1 MQKMYK
7 TYKDVAE
14 FRLVYINEAHAAD
27 GRSMQRIGKNLG
39 VFEHKNYGERCQVAE
54 RLLNDKKL
62 TIPTVIDGMDNK
74 VNQAY
79 KAWPDRVFI
88 VGTDGK
94 LGVAATRG
102 PFGFASAIEQAGEWL
117 AEYKKSGK
125 ELALQPKKPD
135 FERFMRHNRPRPTG
149 GERSSG
155 KSSARYAHALGSWE
169 MKTALGGSFIEAT
182 MTLTIEDGKLTGVWA
197 SQGGEMK
204 MSDIKLDGNTL
215 SFTRTMG
222 PGGSPLA
229 FKGEIDGDKI
239 EGKYTHKEMGE
250 LKCTGKRS

>member
-1 MQKMYK
+1 MQKMYQD
-7 TYKDVAE
+7 YKDVAE

-54 RLLNDKKL
+54 RLLSDKKL
-62 TIPTVIDGMDNK
+62 TVPTVIDGMDNK

-102 PFGFASAIEQAGEWL
+102 PFGFAPAIEQAGQWL

-135 FERFMRHNRPRPTG
+135 FERFMHTWPTG
-149 GERSSG
+149 DE
-155 KSSARYAHALGSWE
+155 RYARVLGSWE
-169 MKTALGGSFIEAT
+169 MKTAFQGGFIEAT
-182 MTLTIEDGKLTGVWA
+182 MTLKVEDGKLTGVWA

-204 MSDIKLDGNTL
+204 MSDIKLDGNKL

-239 EGKYTHKEMGE
+239 EGNYTHEEIGE